1 MLGELNS
8 RIDTDL
14 VPGLVVCHRD
24 LESEAAEVELL
35 KSKIYAKREEVELLK
50 TRVPELES
58 QNRALEV
65 ECGKIAPLDDSV
77 GV

>member
-35 KSKIYAKREEVELLK
+35 KSKI
-50 TRVPELES
+50 
-58 QNRALEV
+58 
-65 ECGKIAPLDDSV
+65 
-77 GV
+77 